1 MHAVPLAELR
11 YADQIDWS
19 RAAADSTT
27 LRALRGGD
35 QPGKTP
41 TDRGRPG
48 TKDHLLTD
56 GGGIPLAAH
65 ATAANRHDVTQLK
78 TLVEEAQPVAGQLG
92 RPSANPRPCWQTV
105 LMTASRT
112 GNGSGPKASSRSWP
126 SVGRNMAAA

>member
-1 MHAVPLAELR
+1 MGSGSGAACWVRLHEWHQLGVWTVLRTVPLVELR
-11 YADQIDWS
+11 DADKIDWS

-35 QPGKTP
+35 QTGKAP

-65 ATAANRHDVTQLK
+65 ATAATRHGVAPTQ
-78 TLVEEAQPVAGQLG
+78 TAGRG
-92 RPSANPRPCWQTV
+92 RAAGGRQ
-105 LMTASRT
+105 A
-112 GNGSGPKASSRSWP
+112 GSPQAHTRGC
-126 SVGRNMAAA
+126 VG